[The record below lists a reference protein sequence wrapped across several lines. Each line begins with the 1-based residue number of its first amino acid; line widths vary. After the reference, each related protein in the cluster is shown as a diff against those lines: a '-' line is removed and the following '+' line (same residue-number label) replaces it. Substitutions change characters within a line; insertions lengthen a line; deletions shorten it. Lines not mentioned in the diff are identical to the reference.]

1 MAWRAAS
8 PRASSSPA
16 HVFCGAASHTL
27 ASGRDIKA
35 RAEDAQRSPCRPRLH
50 CQAGLSIWSS
60 GCKSALG
67 ASFPKPS
74 DGAISCINANVRL
87 LLGAGR
93 CGHTS
98 GLPVRPRAG
107 RPPAPQAP
115 LPPALSAQPSR
126 LSGPCGPLGA
136 PAGAGAGLRVP
147 PAPSFSLPL
156 SGDFA
161 RSGAAVRQPALPN
174 KSLGLTVKKWHPHLC
189 PQLSVC
195 LRAQVT
201 FPGDSWDLAQD
212 SWLNGSVQSPK
223 GESLGRL
230 QLPAEAPFRP
240 FSPLVTAGTVL
251 AQKSLKQIAALATHK
266 SGMCVCEHTCIC
278 VLM

>member
-1 MAWRAAS
+1 MYKCKRPAS
-8 PRASSSPA
+8 VGSRKVWP
-16 HVFCGAASHTL
+16 H
-27 ASGRDIKA
+27 
-35 RAEDAQRSPCRPRLH
+35 QRSPCEAP
-50 CQAGLSIWSS
+50 CGLAA
-60 GCKSALG
+60 SA
-67 ASFPKPS
+67 
-74 DGAISCINANVRL
+74 
-87 LLGAGR
+87 
-93 CGHTS
+93 
-98 GLPVRPRAG
+98 
-107 RPPAPQAP
+107 QAP

-126 LSGPCGPLGA
+126 LSGPCGALGA

-161 RSGAAVRQPALPN
+161 RSGAAIRQPALPN

-195 LRAQVT
+195 LRARVT

-230 QLPAEAPFRP
+230 QLQAEAPFRP
-240 FSPLVTAGTVL
+240 FLPLVTAGTVL

-266 SGMCVCEHTCIC
+266 SGMCVYVSTP
-278 VLM
+278 VYVS